1 MYQAGFRHWGK
12 RDLRAQKIEEEKGIF
27 FPSNWSPC
35 LFFSSSRF
43 SPAMPHVQ
51 TIPLQCILTSSGN
64 DFRKRSYCSRSDFRK
79 KKWAVFQQYISV
91 ERSIHHTKHYLWSK
105 VCNMCFFFLQCR
117 LRHKHWKVNIF
128 DSKLFYF
135 CIKKIWK
142 DEEND
147 KINFTSN

>member
-1 MYQAGFRHWGK
+1 MCIRLDLDIGGK
-12 RDLRAQKIEEEKGIF
+12 EIWEHKRLRRRRASSFPPIGLPAF
-27 FPSNWSPC
+27 FFT
-35 LFFSSSRF
+35 LRF

-64 DFRKRSYCSRSDFRK
+64 DFRKRSYCSSSDFRK

-91 ERSIHHTKHYLWSK
+91 ERSTHHTKHYLWSK

-142 DEEND
+142 DKEND